1 MKNQFKKFTI
11 FFFVFILSVCSMNT
25 PVSAQ
30 ININNDEPI
39 NTCKL
44 PRNTGNEQ
52 DEEFIEFIEGEINIS
67 RDDENVFIQYNG
79 DNTTSVTV
87 VESPERIVI
96 YSTLD
101 ENTQKLLQDNP
112 EISNQKGI
120 LWTALVWLWKMVNT
134 AGSIATGCDL
144 IQGVSGVNVCGR
156 ISKAVIDNLIEVGTR
171 KRYKVINTIERK
183 YCPYPPHSLQCNQP
197 PFAYEKIVLQAY

>member
-1 MKNQFKKFTI
+1 MKKQIKKI
-11 FFFVFILSVCSMNT
+11 MVLFFVTALSICTFN
-25 PVSAQ
+25 VSVLAKQ
-30 ININNDEPI
+30 KYNEDIPMK
-39 NTCKL
+39 TCPF
-44 PRNTGNEQ
+44 PRTEANEQ
-52 DEEFIEFIEGEINIS
+52 DEEFISFIEDEINMS
-67 RDDENVFIQYNG
+67 REDENFFIQYNS
-79 DNTTSVTV
+79 DNTTSITV
-87 VESPERIVI
+87 LESTDKIVI

-101 ENTQKLLQDNP
+101 ETTQNFLQENP
-112 EISNQKGI
+112 NFSNQKSI
-120 LWTALVWLWKMVNT
+120 LWTALVWLFKLVDGVT
-134 AGSIATGCDL
+134 TGCSV